1 MTTSLLNTLG
11 GTAGFGE
18 TSLVRGD
25 DNSSSKI
32 DVSGVFGASGLN
44 FFGNSYT
51 GLYVNNNGSLTFAT
65 ASSSFTPT
73 AITGVTSNPLIA
85 PFWYDVD
92 TRPTTVLTPTP
103 GGTSSGSNLVWY
115 DLDATNKTFT
125 ATWDDT
131 GYFSNKTDKLNAFQ
145 VSLVQTSMTGD
156 FDIIMR
162 YEALN
167 QAVNTVGGGVAR
179 AGFSAGNGVNYYEF
193 SESGTASSMLGLTG
207 TSNVGVAGTYEFS
220 VRSGS
225 AVADV
230 INGDS
235 GADVI
240 DGGGGA
246 DRINGSGGDDILLGG
261 GGVDWVGGGN
271 GNDRLDGGT
280 EVDRLDGGQGDDVLF
295 GGASNDI
302 YIGGTGVDTFIVSAG
317 TDWIADLGLNDEQ
330 DIVQISGAAS
340 VIATAA
346 GNWVATA
353 ATTNNSTAVR
363 PGYIWSKG
371 FDIDL
376 TAAGGT
382 KGWTVSN
389 EGIADAV
396 TLTGSAFADTLQGGD
411 GADTLYGGKGADTL
425 YGGKGADTLYGGI
438 GADTMNG
445 GEGDD
450 TFYVDDAGDL
460 AVDIANGGVDT
471 VFASANH
478 TLSVSVEMLQLTGL
492 SFLSGTG
499 NAGANTIT
507 ASDAGGNLSGLG
519 GNDTLVGGAGADTLK
534 GGAGADTLT
543 GNGGADTFAF
553 DGPAGALDVITDF
566 ASGVD
571 HMDLSAAGF
580 GLTAGMDL
588 AAEGRFVLGTPTTGL
603 GQFCYN
609 AGNGV
614 LAWDSNGAGAG
625 GRSVLAT
632 LTGAPTLLAS
642 DLHMV

>member
-1 MTTSLLNTLG
+1 MTTPLLNTLG

-18 TSLVRGD
+18 ISVARGD

-44 FFGNSYT
+44 FFGTNYT
-51 GLYVNNNGSLTFAT
+51 GLYVNTNGSLTFTA

-73 AITGVTSNPLIA
+73 AITGVTNKPLIA
-85 PFWYDVD
+85 PFWYDAD
-92 TRPTTVLTPTP
+92 TRPTTVLSPTP
-103 GGTSSGSNLVWY
+103 GGTSTGANLVWY
-115 DLDATNKTFT
+115 DLDTTNKTFT

-131 GYFSNKTDKLNAFQ
+131 GYYAIKTDKLNAFQ
-145 VSLVQTSMTGD
+145 VSLVQTSVTGD

-179 AGFSAGNGVNYYEF
+179 AGFSAGNGINYYEF

-220 VRSGS
+220 VKSGGS
-225 AVADV
+225 GQDALA
-230 INGDS
+230 GDD

-240 DGGGGA
+240 DGGDGA
-246 DRINGSGGDDILLGG
+246 DHINGSGGDDILLGG
-261 GGVDWVGGGN
+261 GGADWVSGGN
-271 GNDRLDGGT
+271 GNDRVDGG
-280 EVDRLDGGQGDDVLF
+280 DGRDKLNGGQGNDVLF
-295 GGASNDI
+295 GGGSEDG
-302 YIGGTGVDTFIVSAG
+302 YVGGDGIDTFIVSAG

-340 VIATAA
+340 VIANAA

-382 KGWTVSN
+382 RGWTVSN

-438 GADTMNG
+438 GPDTMNG

-460 AVDIANGGVDT
+460 TVDVANGGVDT

-478 TLSVSVEMLQLTGL
+478 TLGVNVEMLQLTGL

-499 NAGANTIT
+499 NTQANTIT

-519 GNDTLVGGAGADTLK
+519 GKDTLVGGAGADTLK

-543 GNGGADTFAF
+543 GNGGGDTFVF
-553 DGPAGALDVITDF
+553 DGPTGALDVITDF
-566 ASGVD
+566 VSGVD

-580 GLTAGMDL
+580 GLTVGMDL

-609 AGNGV
+609 AGTGV